1 MGSLTAILQSGNTT
15 RIAKANYRASVA
27 NTANTNKLEVAKGN
41 FSVFM
46 RSLNNKA
53 KLDAAQR
60 EYNYQVGALD
70 EELRGATTQD
80 LNTSL
85 QLATAQGAL
94 RAQAAAAGVGGST
107 VDLMDTMTRLQSDS
121 TKEQQDNAERLLAS
135 KGSKST
141 ASIISGAL
149 GNIDMSRTFGQFDYR
164 SYIAPKGLRHK
175 ALTLVGIAAATYFG
189 GPQAGEAA
197 ADGAMGEW
205 QAENGNFTG
214 AMQSYGG
221 AVSNTTAALKSSS
234 QRGGQ
239 SWASSAFN
247 FDDGTGSSPS
257 SDNVSITTTGDSG
270 WDADTSYLN
279 KDSFNTGSS
288 DSGGFKWGW

>member
-15 RIAKANYRASVA
+15 RIAKANYRQQVA
-27 NTANTNKLEVAKGN
+27 DTANTNKLEVQKGN

-53 KLDAAQR
+53 KLNAAQR
-60 EYNYQVGALD
+60 EYNYQVGTLD
-70 EELRGATTQD
+70 EELRGAETG
-80 LNTSL
+80 NINSSL

-94 RAQAAAAGVGGST
+94 RAQAGAVGVGGST
-107 VDLMDTMTRLQSDS
+107 VDLMDTLTRLQSAT
-121 TKEQQDNAERLLAS
+121 TKQQQDNAVSLLAS
-135 KGSKST
+135 KGAKST

-149 GNIDMSRTFGQFDYR
+149 GNLDMSRTFGQFDYR
-164 SYIAPKGLRHK
+164 SYIQPKGLRHK

-221 AVSNTTAALKSSS
+221 AVTNTTAALKSSG

-247 FDDGTGSSPS
+247 FNDGTGGTSSNDS
-257 SDNVSITTTGDSG
+257 VSITTSGDTGWQG
-270 WDADTSYLN
+270 DTSYLN
-279 KDSFNTGSS
+279 KDSFNTGDGS
-288 DSGGFKWGW
+288 SGGFSWGW

>member
-15 RIAKANYRASVA
+15 RIAKANYRAQVA
-27 NTANTNKLEVAKGN
+27 DTANTNKLEGAKVG
-41 FSVFM
+41 FAGFM
-46 RSLNNKA
+46 RGLNNKA
-53 KLDAAQR
+53 KLDAASR

-70 EELRGATTQD
+70 EELRGASTQSI
-80 LNTSL
+80 NSSL

-94 RAQAAAAGVGGST
+94 RAQAGAVGVGGNT
-107 VDLMDTMTRLQSDS
+107 VDLMDTLTRLQTDANN
-121 TKEQQDNAERLLAS
+121 EQQNNAINLMAS
-135 KGSKST
+135 KGAKST

-149 GNIDMSRTFGQFDYR
+149 GNLDMTRTFGQFDYR
-164 SYIAPKGLRHK
+164 SYIQPKDLKHK

-205 QAENGNFTG
+205 QARNGNFTG

-221 AVSNTTAALKSSS
+221 AVTNTTAALKSSA

-247 FDDGTGSSPS
+247 FNDGTGGSTADVTSQ
-257 SDNVSITTTGDSG
+257 GSG
-270 WDADTSYLN
+270 MYSLGGDTSYLN
-279 KDSFNTGSS
+279 DSSGFGGG
-288 DSGGFKWGW
+288 DSGGFSWSW